1 MTMYSSA
8 GSRDRRRIDDG
19 RRRFDIVT
27 IGLHWATVT
36 LIAGMFASAWLLL
49 ASDRE
54 HAAML
59 LTVHRS
65 LGVATWAVAI
75 VRLGW
80 RFSYAYLPP
89 FPPNMSKVQ
98 QRLAKASEYGLY
110 ALLLLQPLTGLAQ
123 SLARGRPFMLFA
135 WRVPNVMTGDKPLTA
150 LFHQLHALS
159 AWVLLGLIGLHILA
173 ALFHRFVLRDEV
185 LQSML
190 PWRACISRSGGRA
203 EIPLAARDVAAVE
216 VFCAARSRTTGGRH
230 VKRPTSADAP
240 AGRLDRYGAGRIDA

>member
-1 MTMYSSA
+1 MTTYSLAHPQDWPRVS
-8 GSRDRRRIDDG
+8 DG
-19 RRRFDIVT
+19 RRRFDILT

-65 LGVATWAVAI
+65 LGVVTWAVAI

-80 RFSYAYLPP
+80 RFSFAYLPP
-89 FPPNMSKVQ
+89 FPQSMPKVQ
-98 QRLAKASEYGLY
+98 QRLAKVSEYSLY
-110 ALLLLQPLTGLAQ
+110 ALLLFQPLTGLAQ
-123 SLARGRPFMLFA
+123 SLTRGRHFMLFA
-135 WRVPNVMTGDKPLTA
+135 WQVPKVMAGDKPLTA
-150 LFHQLHALS
+150 LFHQIHALS
-159 AWVLLGLIGLHILA
+159 AWVLLGLIGLHVLA

-190 PWRACISRSGGRA
+190 PWRPHISHGGARA
-203 EIPLAARDVAAVE
+203 ETPSAAHDAAAR
-216 VFCAARSRTTGGRH
+216 
-230 VKRPTSADAP
+230 
-240 AGRLDRYGAGRIDA
+240 

>member
-1 MTMYSSA
+1 MTLYNPAQSLDQPRVVDS
-8 GSRDRRRIDDG
+8 

-27 IGLHWATVT
+27 IGLHWATVI
-36 LIAGMFASAWLLL
+36 LIAGLFGSAWLLL

-54 HAAML
+54 HAAIL

-65 LGVATWAVAI
+65 LGVVTWAVAI

-80 RFSYAYLPP
+80 RLSYAYLPP
-89 FPPNMSKVQ
+89 FPQSMPKVQ
-98 QRLAKASEYGLY
+98 QRLAKTSEYGLY

-123 SLARGRPFMLFA
+123 SLTRGRHFMLFA
-135 WRVPNVMTGDKPLTA
+135 WQVPKVVAGDKPLTM
-150 LFHQLHALS
+150 LFHQIHTLS

-190 PWRACISRSGGRA
+190 PWRASPRGGARA
-203 EIPLAARDVAAVE
+203 KIPFGD
-216 VFCAARSRTTGGRH
+216 S
-230 VKRPTSADAP
+230 
-240 AGRLDRYGAGRIDA
+240 